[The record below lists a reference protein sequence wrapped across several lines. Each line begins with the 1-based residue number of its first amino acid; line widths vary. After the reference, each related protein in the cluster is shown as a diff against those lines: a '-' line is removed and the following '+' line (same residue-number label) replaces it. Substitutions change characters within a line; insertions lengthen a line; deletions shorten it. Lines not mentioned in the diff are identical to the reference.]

1 MQSKCSLSL
10 FGDLISSLVVN
21 VVRMIK
27 LFGWEKK
34 VGENIKK
41 KRDEEVSVFRKAQIL
56 QLLLIIIK

>member
-1 MQSKCSLSL
+1 
-10 FGDLISSLVVN
+10 
-21 VVRMIK
+21 MIK

-34 VGENIKK
+34 VGENIRK